1 MRAVHDVV
9 DKWESVARFLQVK
22 TIDKIRE
29 KYEEAE
35 KRMIAVLNAW
45 LKGETREGKAPSPSW
60 KSVVWV
66 VADRDGGDNPTLAE
80 HIVQNYSSKQA
91 SVHSYI

>member
-1 MRAVHDVV
+1 MRAVYDVV

-22 TIDKIRE
+22 AIDQIRE
-29 KYEEAE
+29 DYQGEEE
-35 KRMIAVLNAW
+35 RMTAVLSAW
-45 LKGETREGKAPSPSW
+45 LKGETQEGKAPSPSW

-80 HIVQNYSSKQA
+80 HIVQNSSSKQA
-91 SVHSYI
+91 LVHM